1 MRKIDIEVY
10 DDFVSPTYLK
20 AIQDATDPEG
30 TPWFFQGSQS
40 LSRYDDSNIED
51 FGFSIGILPP
61 WKPNEFENS
70 RLADLIRPII
80 YQVTDVAKSTRILR
94 CRLDMTM
101 LHRPPYIH
109 PPHID
114 ISEPHTACIIYV
126 NDTDGDTVIYDHKQE
141 WAQSY
146 PENLPIKRTIAPKA
160 GRMVL
165 FDGSYVHTGHSPSEH
180 QTRILINTVLA

>member
-51 FGFSIGILPP
+51 FGFSIGLLPP

-70 RLADLIRPII
+70 RLADLIRPLI

-94 CRLDMTM
+94 CRLDLTIPVSYTH
-101 LHRPPYIH
+101 LTLP
-109 PPHID
+109 
-114 ISEPHTACIIYV
+114 TIYSV
-126 NDTDGDTVIYDHKQE
+126 
-141 WAQSY
+141 
-146 PENLPIKRTIAPKA
+146 
-160 GRMVL
+160 
-165 FDGSYVHTGHSPSEH
+165 
-180 QTRILINTVLA
+180 

>member
-51 FGFSIGILPP
+51 FGFSIGLLPP

-70 RLADLIRPII
+70 RLADLIRPLI
-80 YQVTDVAKSTRILR
+80 YQVTAAQMHRYGGLEGIAAVKNLEALDWALQYKNSRVVPEGKYIL
-94 CRLDMTM
+94 
-101 LHRPPYIH
+101 
-109 PPHID
+109 
-114 ISEPHTACIIYV
+114 
-126 NDTDGDTVIYDHKQE
+126 
-141 WAQSY
+141 
-146 PENLPIKRTIAPKA
+146 
-160 GRMVL
+160 
-165 FDGSYVHTGHSPSEH
+165 
-180 QTRILINTVLA
+180 